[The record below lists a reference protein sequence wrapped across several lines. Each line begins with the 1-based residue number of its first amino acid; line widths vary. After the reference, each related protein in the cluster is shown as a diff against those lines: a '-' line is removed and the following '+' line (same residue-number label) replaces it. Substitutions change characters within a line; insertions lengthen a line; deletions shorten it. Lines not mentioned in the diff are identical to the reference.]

1 MQIATSLFYDR
12 SAKTMNALSKQADAL
27 QTQISTGKKF
37 AAPSSDSAAYQ
48 RLAGITRDTANDKVY
63 AANLTTAAS
72 VLKQS
77 DTTLTAISDQL
88 QRASELTVQ
97 ARNGT
102 LNADARKAIGAE
114 MASIVETVASL
125 ANVKDLRGQPIFGG
139 VDGGAAAVKQADG
152 SYALASTSVSP
163 IPVGDGASVQANES
177 ASRVLRAGGKDTL
190 AILSAIATALQSDSY
205 DAASLDTSLDDL
217 STASEQVAT
226 IQASLGA
233 RASRVDLE
241 TARLKDVA
249 VDREDTRQSI
259 EGTDITTSITELQ
272 KTMTILSA
280 TQASFSKLSA
290 LSLFD
295 YLR

>member
-12 SAKTMNALSKQADAL
+12 SAKAMNTLSKQADAL
-27 QTQISTGKKF
+27 QTQISSGIKF
-37 AAPSSDSAAYQ
+37 TAPSSDSAAYQ
-48 RLAGITRDTANDKVY
+48 RLAGLARDAVDDKAY

-77 DTTLTAISDQL
+77 DTTLSAITAQL
-88 QRASELTVQ
+88 QRVSELTVQ

-102 LNADARKAIGAE
+102 LSGDARKAIGVEIAG
-114 MASIVETVASL
+114 IVDTIASL

-139 VDGGAAAVKQADG
+139 ADGGPAAVKQADG
-152 SYALASTSVSP
+152 SYALAATSVSP

-177 ASRVLRAGGKDTL
+177 ASRVLCADGKDTL
-190 AILSAIATALQSDSY
+190 AVLSAIATALQAESY
-205 DAASLDTSLDDL
+205 DPAALDTALDDL
-217 STASEQVAT
+217 SAASEQVSS

-259 EGTDITTSITELQ
+259 EGTDITTTITELQ

>member
-12 SAKTMNALSKQADAL
+12 SAKAMNALSKQADAL

-48 RLAGITRDTANDKVY
+48 RLAGLARDTANDVAY

-77 DTTLTAISDQL
+77 DTTLTAITGQL

-102 LNADARKAIGAE
+102 LNADARKAIGVE
-114 MASIVETVASL
+114 MASILDTVASL

-139 VDGGAAAVKQADG
+139 ADGGAAAVKQPDG
-152 SYALASTSVSP
+152 SYALAATSVSP

-177 ASRVLRAGGKDTL
+177 ATRVLRAGGKDTL
-190 AILSAIATALQSDSY
+190 ALLSAIATALQSDSY
-205 DAASLDTSLDDL
+205 DPASLDTALDDL
-217 STASEQVAT
+217 SAASEQVTT

-241 TARLKDVA
+241 AARLKDVA

-259 EGTDITTSITELQ
+259 EGTDITASLTELA

>member
-12 SAKTMNALSKQADAL
+12 SAKAMNALSKQADAL

-48 RLAGITRDTANDKVY
+48 RLAGIARDTADDKAY

-77 DTTLTAISDQL
+77 DTTLSAITDQL

-102 LNADARKAIGAE
+102 LNDAARKAIGVE
-114 MASIVETVASL
+114 IASIVDSIASL

-139 VDGGAAAVKQADG
+139 ADGGPAAVKQPG
-152 SYALASTSVSP
+152 GGYVLATTSVSP
-163 IPVGDGASVQANES
+163 VPIGDGQTVQANES
-177 ASRVLRAGGKDTL
+177 ASRVLSAGGKDTL
-190 AILSAIATALQSDSY
+190 AVLGAIAAALQSDSY
-205 DAASLDTSLDDL
+205 EPASLDTALDDL
-217 STASEQVAT
+217 NAATEQVST

>member
-12 SAKTMNALSKQADAL
+12 SAKTMNALSKHADAL

-177 ASRVLRAGGKDTL
+177 ASRVLRAGGNDTL

-241 TARLKDVA
+241 TARLKAVA